1 MREQVIKD
9 LEDFYSQLTNTKQ
22 KFRGVNEE
30 YELFEC
36 SGNYVHDIAT
46 TIFVRT
52 KNTKKVFMFNTLFND
67 HGNAVRFKQ
76 LMDDLNRC
84 DWE

>member
-1 MREQVIKD
+1 MREKVIED
-9 LEDFYSQLTNTKQ
+9 LTDFNNQLTNTKE
-22 KFRGVNEE
+22 KFRGMNED

-36 SGNYVHDIAT
+36 SGNYARDIAT

-67 HGNAVRFKQ
+67 HGNALRFKQ
-76 LMDDLNRC
+76 LMKELREC
-84 DWE
+84 